1 MVYIDIN
8 STIDSLDG
16 LEIFKS
22 KIKEYIDNGYTIKS
36 YNIEKCN
43 DEPVRIALILTDH
56 KSLFREF
63 KNVRFIKKSR
73 KNIKG
78 VDLK

>member
-43 DEPVRIALILTDH
+43 DEPVRIKAILTDH
-56 KSLFREF
+56 KSLLFREF
-63 KNVRFIKKSR
+63 KNARFIKKVE
-73 KNIKG
+73 KI
-78 VDLK
+78 LKELI

>member
-36 YNIEKCN
+36 YNIEKKCD
-43 DEPVRIALILTDH
+43 DEPVRIKAILTDH

-63 KNVRFIKKSR
+63 KNARFIKKVE
-73 KNIKG
+73 KI
-78 VDLK
+78 LKELI

>member
-16 LEIFKS
+16 LDIFKS

-43 DEPVRIALILTDH
+43 DEPVRIKAILTDH

-63 KNVRFIKKSR
+63 KNARFIKKVE
-73 KNIKG
+73 KI
-78 VDLK
+78 LKELI